1 MFIDGPRT
9 NWEQDLGIRTTPTF
23 ILSKL
28 RLLDLTMGMMLAA
41 WGDVVPVICA
51 LIQQ

>member
-1 MFIDGPRT
+1 MLS
-9 NWEQDLGIRTTPTF
+9 NGIRWRKLLPQTPTF